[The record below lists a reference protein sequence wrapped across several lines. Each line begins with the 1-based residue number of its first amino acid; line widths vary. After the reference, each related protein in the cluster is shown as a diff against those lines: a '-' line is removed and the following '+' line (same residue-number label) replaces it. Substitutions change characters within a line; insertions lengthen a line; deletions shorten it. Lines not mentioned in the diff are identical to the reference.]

1 MKHLLRSFLAGIAF
15 AGTVSAQPPLQSTT
29 LLVDVTST
37 RTSMIDPRARVDVFV
52 VVPYESIQFTEY
64 DQIYAAKYDVR
75 IAIRD
80 SAGKRSIDTAYTRTA
95 TEKDYAA
102 AQGGNGNVDHS
113 VPRFRLSP
121 GTYKVEVTVK
131 DQFSRKELSQTRSI
145 SIPDYTTMLPSMSS
159 ILLLTD
165 IEQRGERYSITPL
178 IGDVV
183 WNSNAA
189 LFAFYEIYFEDSPE
203 TVGVQWKLTS
213 KDGRLLSSGTG
224 PLQTISGRTGRQFF
238 KISMPQHPMPGTY
251 SLGLTLFGAIGKK
264 LDTTATLA
272 RQQRSLTIPASAF
285 GSVVSDLSKAIRQLR
300 YVATQTDM
308 DYIQEGKTEGE
319 KQTRFEEFW
328 KKLDPTSNTTRNE
341 AFEDYYARLEKANK
355 LYKSYTDGWLTDMG
369 MVSIV
374 YGEPAQ
380 AERFGSATGTSRYIR
395 WTMSNGIQFNFED
408 TSGFGDFRL
417 RTPLPAGA
425 KYLYRR

>member
-1 MKHLLRSFLAGIAF
+1 MKHLLRSFLAGIAL
-15 AGTVSAQPPLQSTT
+15 AGTVQAQPQLQSTT

-37 RTSMIDPRARVDVFV
+37 RSSMIDPRARVDVFV

-80 SAGKRSIDTAYTRTA
+80 SAGRRSVDTAYTRTA

-102 AQGGNGNVDHS
+102 AQGGTGNVDHS
-113 VPRFRLSP
+113 VPRFRLNP
-121 GTYKVEVTVK
+121 GTYKIEVAVR
-131 DQFSRKELSQTRSI
+131 DQFSRKELSQTRTI
-145 SIPDYTTMLPSMSS
+145 TIPDYTTTLPALSS

-165 IEQRGERYSITPL
+165 IEQREERYSITPL

-183 WNSNAA
+183 WNSDAS
-189 LFAFYEIYFEDSPE
+189 LFAFYEIYLEDSPE
-203 TVGVQWKLTS
+203 TVGVQWKLAA
-213 KDGRLLSSGTG
+213 KDGRVLSSGAG
-224 PLQTISGRTGRQFF
+224 PIQTITGRTGRQFF
-238 KISMPQHPMPGTY
+238 KISLPKHPMPGTY
-251 SLGLTLFGAIGKK
+251 TLGVSLYGATGKK
-264 LDTTATLA
+264 LDTTAVLA
-272 RQQRSLTIPASAF
+272 RQQRTLTIPPSAF

-300 YVATQTDM
+300 YVATQSDM
-308 DYIQEGKTEGE
+308 DYIQEGTTEND

-341 AFEDYYARLEKANK
+341 AFEDYYARIEKANA

-369 MVSIV
+369 MVFII

-380 AERFGSATGTSRYIR
+380 AERYGSTTGTPRYIR
-395 WTMSNGIQFNFED
+395 WTMSNGVQFNFED

-425 KYLYRR
+425 KYQYRR